1 MQVARTRF
9 CVAVLL
15 FLAAIPFAGSE
26 EGVSAARWNELKVK
40 IDRFNAEDAEKEQRT
55 QRRQSK
61 VERFNTE
68 NKEETREHGGTQNPR
83 SPSQSRPLREIF
95 AWHVSAAIFL
105 GFGKTSQILQR
116 VLRVCT
122 ALVPKAF
129 PPSTKV
135 PLPQIGTPRENSF
148 INGILGI
155 SLGAWR
161 TTAKDHGATNKGFS
175 RSHKFRNS
183 NGRSAGWRSTETGI
197 RGRRTL
203 TR

>member
-1 MQVARTRF
+1 MKSKSKSTDLTPRALRNSRERKEDK
-9 CVAVLL
+9 AK
-15 FLAAIPFAGSE
+15 S
-26 EGVSAARWNELKVK
+26 K
-40 IDRFNAEDAEKEQRT
+40 RFNI
-55 QRRQSK
+55 
-61 VERFNTE
+61 E
-68 NKEETREHGGTQNPR
+68 NKEQTREHGRTQNPR

-95 AWHVSAAIFL
+95 AWHVLAAIFSRL
-105 GFGKTSQILQR
+105 RQTSRILQR

-183 NGRSAGWRSTETGI
+183 NGRSAGWRSA
-197 RGRRTL
+197 
-203 TR
+203 